1 MHRGDVLQREIE
13 EKQKLRCAPSSFHS
27 SCAETK
33 AAASCCCQEQLR
45 ASDEEQQCD
54 RYDVPPRRE
63 KKTKL
68 LRVLS
73 VSDDRRVHRS
83 NHNTERPPSTHRPPL
98 PSEWQAE
105 DNNTTVSL
113 HLSPPYLLVFSL
125 PRGLT
130 SSSRLLWCRRQLC
143 WISQDA
149 AVSSSLARVCWC
161 VWEVFVIVV
170 ILYLATLWFIK
181 EDQIWKCLCGK
192 AGRV

>member
-1 MHRGDVLQREIE
+1 MHRGDVLQRERE

-45 ASDEEQQCD
+45 ASEEEQQCD

-63 KKTKL
+63 KKNKL

-98 PSEWQAE
+98 PSE
-105 DNNTTVSL
+105 
-113 HLSPPYLLVFSL
+113 
-125 PRGLT
+125 
-130 SSSRLLWCRRQLC
+130 
-143 WISQDA
+143 
-149 AVSSSLARVCWC
+149 
-161 VWEVFVIVV
+161 
-170 ILYLATLWFIK
+170 
-181 EDQIWKCLCGK
+181 
-192 AGRV
+192 

>member
-1 MHRGDVLQREIE
+1 MFCREKERKNKNSDVHLPPSIHPAQRP
-13 EKQKLRCAPSSFHS
+13 KPLP
-27 SCAETK
+27 
-33 AAASCCCQEQLR
+33 AAAVRSSYELQKKNSSVTDTTCRPDGKKKQTSPCSVGVWR
-45 ASDEEQQCD
+45 PPSASLQSQHWA
-54 RYDVPPRRE
+54 
-63 KKTKL
+63 T
-68 LRVLS
+68 
-73 VSDDRRVHRS
+73 
-83 NHNTERPPSTHRPPL
+83 PPSTHRPPL

-170 ILYLATLWFIK
+170 ILSLATLWFIK